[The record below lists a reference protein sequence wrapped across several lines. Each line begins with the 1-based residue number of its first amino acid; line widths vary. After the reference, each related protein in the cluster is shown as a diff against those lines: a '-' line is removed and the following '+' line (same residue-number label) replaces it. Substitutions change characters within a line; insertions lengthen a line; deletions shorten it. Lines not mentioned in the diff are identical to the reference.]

1 MAALTL
7 RQARS
12 ILGSYVEPD
21 GDFTASL
28 NQVLARI
35 MSSGTY
41 KDLTVQY
48 SLTLDADGII
58 TLPDD
63 ADAILHSMVNGFPTP
78 VRSLWHDFKTIGAN
92 TSIPFGF
99 VDAGY
104 WPTFY
109 MPESGTDTLYIQ
121 SLQTVDATLFSE
133 ADGERIRVVGLDAEG
148 QQRVGTLST
157 DGPTYP
163 IVSFAAQ
170 VFSIVSISYDGLLG
184 RYALNAIADDYT
196 TTVAYVGPDY
206 GATRYRRF
214 RLTPRPTVPT
224 DHTVHVLCKRAFQ
237 PLVTDNDVLPVSNIA
252 ALKQGLLGRIADDSA
267 DIERAAYHWGQCALA
282 MEEEAASTTGAATPR
297 LNVDPFGLGTLD
309 TMANLY

>member
-12 ILGSYVEPD
+12 ILGSYIEPS

-48 SLTLDADGII
+48 SLAHDADGVI
-58 TLPDD
+58 TLPED
-63 ADAILHSMVNGFPTP
+63 ADSILHSLVDGYPTP
-78 VRSLWHDFKTIGAN
+78 VRSLWHDFKAIGMN
-92 TSIPFGF
+92 SNIPFGF

-109 MPESGTDTLYIQ
+109 MPEEQIDTLCITP
-121 SLQTVDATLFSE
+121 LQPIDTTPFSE
-133 ADGERIRVVGLDAEG
+133 ANGERIRVVGLDAEG
-148 QQRVGTLST
+148 HQWVGTLA
-157 DGPTYP
+157 DDGGPT
-163 IVSFAAQ
+163 VSFAAAIS
-170 VFSIVSISYDGLLG
+170 SIVSISFDGLLG
-184 RYALNAIADDYT
+184 RYALRVVRSDAT

-214 RLTPRPTVPT
+214 RLAPKPDTTR
-224 DHTVHVLCKRAFQ
+224 TVHVLCKRAFQ
-237 PLVTDNDVLPVSNIA
+237 PLVSDNDVLPVSNIA
-252 ALKQGLLGRIADDSA
+252 ALKQGLLGRIAEDSA
-267 DIERAAYHWGQCALA
+267 DIERATYHWGQCVKA
-282 MEEEAASTTGAATPR
+282 MEEEAASTMGAAIPR
-297 LNVDPFGLGTLD
+297 LNVDPYGTGELD
-309 TMANLY
+309 RIPNLY

>member
-48 SLTLDADGII
+48 SLAHDADGVI

-63 ADAILHSMVNGFPTP
+63 ADSILHSLVDGYPTP
-78 VRSLWHDFKTIGAN
+78 VRSLWHDFKAIGMN
-92 TSIPFGF
+92 SNIPFGF

-109 MPESGTDTLYIQ
+109 MPESGVDTLYIQ
-121 SLQTVDATLFSE
+121 PLQTTDTTPFSE
-133 ADGERIRVVGLDAEG
+133 ADGERIRVVGLDDTG
-148 QQRVGTLST
+148 HQWVGTLST

-163 IVSFAAQ
+163 IVSFAVT

-184 RYALNAIADDYT
+184 KYALNATADDLT
-196 TTVAYVGPDY
+196 TTVAHVGPDY

-214 RLTPRPTVPT
+214 RLAPIPTT
-224 DHTVHVLCKRAFQ
+224 TRTVHVLCKRAFQ
-237 PLVTDNDVLPVSNIA
+237 PLVSDNDVLPVSNIA
-252 ALKQGLLGRIADDSA
+252 ALKQGLLGRIAEDSA
-267 DIERAAYHWGQCALA
+267 DIERATYHWAQSTKA
-282 MEEEAASTTGAATPR
+282 MEEEAASTMGAAIPR
-297 LNVDPFGLGTLD
+297 LNVDPYGTGELD
-309 TMANLY
+309 RIPNLY